1 MREVVKGVD
10 IMAAAKVVRVEDVVE
25 GAHSLHTISSDLLAA
40 AGDQHGRADMKPAT
54 EATVKE
60 SRESG
65 NTEISGME
73 QEEAEDKVYPLPE
86 NWPRIRQL
94 NRPMSCA
101 LSVSRM
107 PCVRKAVSHLELI
120 QNIIDEWFRRTVEEI
135 KSRSSTRCTS
145 SQSAQAVPKKQL
157 RFRDPST
164 RSTTRTGVSTLS
176 KSSRPSSAS
185 LSVTGLGMESPESE
199 AAEEV
204 GEEGGLEI
212 PYLGAE
218 DVMEEVI
225 TLLARLETDRQ
236 HTQNRFTQEMD
247 TAVTLKK
254 KIDDL
259 CLRRLRELPQL
270 VQREHEACI
279 VDLNELQWHLAYTTR
294 NQAKSQQRKDNAE
307 LMNNR
312 LKEDIEFVKMHI
324 PLVEEKLVLE
334 LQAMDRIKKA
344 QVETNQELMTTKQ
357 RQAKTEQKSTEAMSK
372 AETERGHIRR
382 ELDNV
387 RDNLTQISE
396 ELSTA
401 KMTFNSYVHQVNDI
415 GHQLVDNAQELE
427 VLAVKDNNAKAAEDM
442 QATKVRTL
450 QAKITDAEFE
460 YRRLENENIQ
470 AEEELKVMKSKNS
483 ARLAELEQKAKV
495 LEGKL
500 RVILRRNN
508 ELNIDIEDTQEKIS
522 KCEKQK
528 IADEKNIR
536 RIQREMERV
545 ATMMQATTEEHI
557 SVATINHHIRDQLHA
572 EQEKA
577 FRTEESLKNTAE
589 TLRRQVKE
597 EVHTRTVLQA
607 RINSDSAEIEKTRSE
622 SGKKKEKADKVA
634 NDVQSAVTVVLEK
647 VEKLRSAKAKRDE
660 QKVTLKSQ
668 IEETDK
674 QHDTSLLQF
683 EERLSTITPH
693 YNHLKDE
700 VSQLD
705 KVLDHMDWKTDLM
718 NKKLEEMDGAQ
729 TMMNKVSA
737 KTEAALT
744 ELLDEQD
751 ELNKQ
756 LEAAR
761 KMGDDL
767 KAQLTAVSDR
777 IKDGDTRHNR
787 LLQDRCAVL
796 LQQDDDK
803 VTGLK
808 KNRDLASRYRQ
819 LQNEFLVKKE
829 QLLRTF
835 DDRLKLEATIN
846 DIKQLKSLQ
855 SKMHGALAEYFKLS
869 GLYNEGE
876 LTRLEQ
882 VSAENGHR
890 VGQLQTDME
899 QALALITGF
908 LQTEM
913 DGTRARQMA
922 WEAVQRM
929 EAQSKQA
936 LGGAAS
942 GSTVLAS

>member
-1 MREVVKGVD
+1 
-10 IMAAAKVVRVEDVVE
+10 MAAAKVVRVEDVVGDTLE
-25 GAHSLHTISSDLLAA
+25 STSPDLLAPVGTTDRKLSDVSSVKA
-40 AGDQHGRADMKPAT
+40 SEPCETGDAETTPVDGD
-54 EATVKE
+54 EV
-60 SRESG
+60 
-65 NTEISGME
+65 
-73 QEEAEDKVYPLPE
+73 EEAQDKVYPLPE
-86 NWPRIRQL
+86 NWPRIKQL
-94 NRPMSCA
+94 QRPMSCA

-120 QNIIDEWFRRTVEEI
+120 QNIIDEWFRRTVEEV
-135 KSRSSTRCTS
+135 KSRSSTRCS
-145 SQSAQAVPKKQL
+145 SSLSVQVAPKKQL

-164 RSTTRTGVSTLS
+164 RSTTRTGVTSTT
-176 KSSRPSSAS
+176 KSSRASSAS
-185 LSVTGLGMESPESE
+185 LSVAGVGVDTPE
-199 AAEEV
+199 AAGEEEV
-204 GEEGGLEI
+204 EQDMGLDI

-218 DVMEEVI
+218 DVIEEVI
-225 TLLARLETDRQ
+225 TLLARLEMDRQ
-236 HTQNRFTQEMD
+236 NTQLRFQQEME

-254 KIDDL
+254 KTDDL
-259 CLRRLRELPQL
+259 CLRRLRELPLL

-294 NQAKSQQRKDNAE
+294 AQAKSQQRKDNAE
-307 LMNNR
+307 VMNNR

-357 RQAKTEQKSTEAMSK
+357 RQAKTEQKSTEALSK

-415 GHQLVDNAQELE
+415 GNQLVDNSQELE
-427 VLAVKDNNAKAAEDM
+427 VLSVKDANAKAAEEM

-460 YRRLENENIQ
+460 CRRLENENIQ
-470 AEEELKVMKSKNS
+470 AEEQLKIMKSKNA
-483 ARLAELEQKAKV
+483 ARLAELEQKSKV

-500 RVILRRNN
+500 RVILRHNN
-508 ELNIDIEDTQEKIS
+508 ELSIDIEDTQEKINN
-522 KCEKQK
+522 CEQQK

-536 RIQREMERV
+536 RIQREIERV
-545 ATMMQATTEEHI
+545 ATMMHATTEEHI
-557 SVATINHHIRDQLHA
+557 SVSTINHHIRDQLHA

-589 TLRRQVKE
+589 QLRRQVKE

-647 VEKLRSAKAKRDE
+647 VEKLRAAKAKRDE
-660 QKVTLKSQ
+660 QKVGLKSQ
-668 IEETDK
+668 IEETEK
-674 QHDTSLLQF
+674 QFDDSLKKF
-683 EERLSTITPH
+683 EDRLSTITPH

-700 VSQLD
+700 VGQLD
-705 KVLDHMDWKTDLM
+705 KVLDHMEWKTDLM
-718 NKKLEEMDGAQ
+718 NKKIEEMDGAQ

-737 KTEAALT
+737 KTEAAVKD
-744 ELLDEQD
+744 LLEEQA

-756 LEAAR
+756 LEAIR
-761 KMGDDL
+761 KIGEDL
-767 KAQLTAVSDR
+767 KTQLTAVTDR
-777 IKDGDTRHNR
+777 IKDGATRHSR
-787 LLQDRCAVL
+787 LLQDRNFVL
-796 LQQDDDK
+796 FTQDDEK
-803 VTGLK
+803 TSGLK
-808 KNRDLASRYRQ
+808 KNKNLAARYRQ
-819 LQNEFLVKKE
+819 LQNEFLIKKE

-835 DDRLKLEATIN
+835 DDRLKLETTIS

-869 GLYNEGE
+869 GLFNEGE
-876 LTRLEQ
+876 LTRLEH
-882 VSAENGHR
+882 VSAENGQR

-899 QALALITGF
+899 EALGLITNF

-922 WEAVQRM
+922 WEAVQKM
-929 EAQSKQA
+929 EAQRRQS
-936 LGGAAS
+936 GAMVFAS
-942 GSTVLAS
+942 

>member
-1 MREVVKGVD
+1 
-10 IMAAAKVVRVEDVVE
+10 MAAAKVVRVEDVVE
-25 GAHSLHTISSDLLAA
+25 HTHSLEATSSDLLPAVGDAGSA
-40 AGDQHGRADMKPAT
+40 AGDRKQSPSSSGKGS
-54 EATVKE
+54 E
-60 SRESG
+60 SIESA
-65 NTEISGME
+65 NTEVTEFGD
-73 QEEAEDKVYPLPE
+73 EEAEEEEDKVYPLPE
-86 NWPRIRQL
+86 NWPRIKQL
-94 NRPMSCA
+94 QRPMSCA
-101 LSVSRM
+101 LTASRM

-120 QNIIDEWFRRTVEEI
+120 QNIIDEWFKRTVDGV
-135 KSRSSTRCTS
+135 KSRSSTCSVST
-145 SQSAQAVPKKQL
+145 QGPAVQVAPKKHL

-164 RSTTRTGVSTLS
+164 RSTTRTGMSAIS
-176 KSSRPSSAS
+176 KSSRASSATM
-185 LSVTGLGMESPESE
+185 SVNGMGVESQESTVE
-199 AAEEV
+199 EEV
-204 GEEGGLEI
+204 EEEGLEI

-218 DVMEEVI
+218 DVIDEVI

-236 HTQNRFTQEMD
+236 NTQDRFHQELD

-254 KIDDL
+254 RIDDL
-259 CLRRLRELPQL
+259 CLRRLKELPEL

-279 VDLNELQWHLAYTTR
+279 VDLNELHWHLAYTTR
-294 NQAKSQQRKDNAE
+294 NLAKSQQRKDNAE
-307 LMNNR
+307 LMNNH

-387 RDNLTQISE
+387 RDNLTHISE

-401 KMTFNSYVHQVNDI
+401 KMTFNSYLHQVNDI
-415 GHQLVDNAQELE
+415 GNLLVDNAQELE
-427 VLAVKDNNAKAAEDM
+427 VLSVKDANAKAAEEM

-450 QAKITDAEFE
+450 QAQIADAEFE
-460 YRRLENENIQ
+460 HRRLEAENIQ
-470 AEEELKVMKSKNS
+470 AEEQLKVMKSNDY
-483 ARLAELEQKAKV
+483 ARLGELERKAKV

-508 ELNIDIEDTQEKIS
+508 EFTIEIEDAQEKIT

-528 IADEKNIR
+528 ILDEKNIR

-545 ATMMQATTEEHI
+545 STMMYATSEEHL
-557 SVATINHHIRDQLHA
+557 SVSTINHHIRDQLHA

-577 FRTEESLKNTAE
+577 FRTEEAIKNNAE
-589 TLRRQVKE
+589 QLRRQVKE

-607 RINSDSAEIEKTRSE
+607 RINSDNSEIDKTRSE
-622 SGKKKEKADKVA
+622 SGKKKEKAHKVA
-634 NDVQSAVTVVLEK
+634 NDVEAAVSVVLEK
-647 VEKLRSAKAKRDE
+647 VEKLRAAKTRKDE
-660 QKVTLKSQ
+660 MKVSMKSQ
-668 IEETDK
+668 IDETEKQYEE
-674 QHDTSLLQF
+674 SLKQF
-683 EERLSTITPH
+683 EDRLATMTPH
-693 YNHLKDE
+693 YNYLKDE
-700 VSQLD
+700 VAQLD
-705 KVLDHMDWKTDLM
+705 KVLDQMKWKTDLM
-718 NKKLEEMDGAQ
+718 NKKIEEMDGAQ
-729 TMMNKVSA
+729 TMMSKVSA
-737 KTEAALT
+737 KTEAALAA
-744 ELLDEQD
+744 LLEEQE

-756 LEAAR
+756 LEAATKIR
-761 KMGDDL
+761 DDL
-767 KAQLTAVSDR
+767 ITQLAAVSDR
-777 IKDGDTRHNR
+777 IKDGDTRHSR

-796 LQQDDDK
+796 LQQDDGK
-803 VTGLK
+803 MSGLK
-808 KNRDLASRYRQ
+808 KNRDLATRYRQ

-835 DDRLKLEATIN
+835 DDRLKLEATIS

-855 SKMHGALAEYFKLS
+855 SKMHGALMEYFKLS

-890 VGQLQTDME
+890 VGQLQSDME
-899 QALALITGF
+899 QALGLITGF

-913 DGTRARQMA
+913 DGTKARQMA
-922 WEAVQRM
+922 WEAVQKM
-929 EAQSKQA
+929 EEAQRKQSMPGVGPA
-936 LGGAAS
+936 